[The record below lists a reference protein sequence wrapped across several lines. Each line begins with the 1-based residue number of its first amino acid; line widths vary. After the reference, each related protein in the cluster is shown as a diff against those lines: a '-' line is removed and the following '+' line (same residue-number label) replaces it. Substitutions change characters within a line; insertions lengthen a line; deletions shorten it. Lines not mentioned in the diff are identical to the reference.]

1 MQQYLRPSALQ
12 RQGLQNF
19 DDWAS
24 TFGEVVSQLELKPAG
39 DGFRMK
45 KRFAKF
51 TNLPELMQAYK
62 NFADIRTAEMLNL
75 PVPEIE
81 GGKPQVISAKPNEF
95 QQAYMKVL
103 AERSE
108 AIHNGSV
115 DPSVDNMLKI
125 TNEARLLGLDAR
137 TINPDADN
145 YPNSKVN
152 LLLEKVMEIYTETTA
167 QKGVQAI
174 FCDIA
179 INDNKKDTNE
189 IDVEID
195 EQSDDN
201 EKTLSAEEQAEL
213 LTASKFSVYKY
224 VKEELIR
231 RGIPEAEICF
241 AGDAKDQG
249 QRGEMYA
256 QLRAGTKRI
265 VLASTTKMGTGA
277 NIQTRL
283 CALHNL
289 DIPWKPSDFEQRIGR
304 IVRQGNTFPTV
315 KIFNYVTEG
324 TFDAYMLNLIVT
336 KQKFISQ
343 LMSGKTPARTCE
355 DVDELVLNYS
365 EMQAIASG
373 DPRIKEKIQ
382 LDTDVS
388 RLRLLENEHLNKKYQ
403 LEDKVT
409 FCQAQISIAKKQLTL
424 AQDDKEFAAKNT
436 LPEGEFKITL
446 NGKIFTERKEA
457 GAELRKAQMTFL
469 STKQAKEIG
478 EYRGFKMS
486 LNWGLITM
494 NQYAVSVELTKPDK
508 GLRYSTELELQND
521 LGNITRLE
529 NVLKLGIDKRISG
542 LQAELARNEKDLAEA
557 LRTKDAPFEYADELA
572 QKSMRLAQLDAELGV
587 GKKDE
592 VIIDDENQDED
603 RGKGRDNS
611 SPDQNKKPKRP
622 KR

>member
-1 MQQYLRPSALQ
+1 
-12 RQGLQNF
+12 
-19 DDWAS
+19 
-24 TFGEVVSQLELKPAG
+24 
-39 DGFRMK
+39 MK

-62 NFADIRTAEMLNL
+62 DFADIRTAEMLNL

-108 AIHNGSV
+108 AIHNGNI
-115 DPSVDNMLKI
+115 DPSVDNMLRV

-145 YPNSKVN
+145 YPDSKVN
-152 LLLEKVMEIYTETTA
+152 LLIAKVMEIYTETTE

-179 INDNKKDTNE
+179 INDGKKDTSE
-189 IDVEID
+189 IDVEV
-195 EQSDDN
+195 DDGES

-213 LTASKFSVYKY
+213 LAASKFSVYKY

-231 RGIPEAEICF
+231 RGIPESEICF
-241 AGDAKDQG
+241 AGDAKNQG

-304 IVRQGNTFPTV
+304 IVRQGNQFPTV

-409 FCQAQISIAKKQLTL
+409 FCKAQISIAKKQLAL
-424 AQDDKEFAAKNT
+424 AQGDKEFAERNI
-436 LPEGEFKITL
+436 LPDGEFKIEL
-446 NGKIFTERKEA
+446 NGKHFTERKDA
-457 GAELRKAQMTFL
+457 GAELRKAQMSFL
-469 STKQAKEIG
+469 SKKQAMEIG
-478 EYRGFKMS
+478 EYRGFRIS
-486 LNWGLITM
+486 LNWGM
-494 NQYAVSVELTKPDK
+494 ASMGQCAVSVSLKQTSGNGLT
-508 GLRYSTELELQND
+508 YSYSAEMELQND

-529 NVLKLGIDKRISG
+529 NVIRLGIDKRISQ
-542 LQAELARNEKDLAEA
+542 LENDLARNEKDLAEA
-557 LRTKDAPFEYADELA
+557 MRTKDAPFEYAAELEE
-572 QKSMRLAQLDAELGV
+572 KSKRLAQLDAELGV

-592 VIIDDENQDED
+592 VIFDDDNNQGKD
-603 RGKGRDNS
+603 RGGKDNDA
-611 SPDQNKKPKRP
+611 PEQKKKPKHP